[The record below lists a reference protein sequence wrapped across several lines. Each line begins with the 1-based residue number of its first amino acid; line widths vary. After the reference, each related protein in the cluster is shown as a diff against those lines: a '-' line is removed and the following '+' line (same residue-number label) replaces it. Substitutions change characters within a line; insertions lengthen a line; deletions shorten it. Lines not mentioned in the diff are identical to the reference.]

1 MPMTEYSSP
10 RASEPVTPENT
21 EQLEVSRSPGITRH
35 PAFVAFLG
43 ALFVFVV
50 TSFADLV
57 MLYEHQPARL
67 TIEISDAIS
76 AVIIGV
82 LGYQLL
88 RLQRQRR
95 EHLRRRLETIADMN
109 HHVRNALQ
117 VIAFSTHQKS
127 QEEIAA
133 IKDSVNRIQ
142 WALRE
147 LLPKI

>member
-21 EQLEVSRSPGITRH
+21 EHLEVSRSPGITRH

-67 TIEISDAIS
+67 TIDISDANS
-76 AVIIGV
+76 AVILRV

-109 HHVRNALQ
+109 H
-117 VIAFSTHQKS
+117 
-127 QEEIAA
+127 
-133 IKDSVNRIQ
+133 
-142 WALRE
+142 
-147 LLPKI
+147 